1 MGSDA
6 THEGARKRASWGKRL
21 LAILIGFA
29 LLEGGARLW
38 LTQFASER
46 SYTRYMPLSEVPRS
60 AWMYRGHH
68 YLNYSLTEGYVSRD
82 GLNRHNALGY
92 RGDEIEPKK
101 PAGAYRIL
109 VMGGS
114 TVYETGIDDWRA
126 STWVEMQRVLREE
139 LGHPEAEV
147 INAGCGGWTSWENLI
162 DLSQRGLSLDPDLVV
177 VYCGT
182 NDVHARLVPPELYA
196 RDNSGYRIQWMPT
209 NAFWEHS
216 LVLRTIGFK
225 LGLARKN
232 SVGELSSRE
241 TDDSLVRMATLDAN
255 STDFYEDNLR
265 QMVAICRARGVDLL
279 LASWAWSNDKDDY
292 ASSPVYQ
299 RGFKEIN
306 GVTRKVAEELGLA
319 YYDHAAEMPGDVRYW
334 SDGRH
339 VNAEGGKLK
348 AQQFAAAVAERFL
361 KAPSS
366 GD

>member
-1 MGSDA
+1 MEAGA
-6 THEGARKRASWGKRL
+6 TPTSTTQRSRWPKRL
-21 LAILIGFA
+21 LAIALGLV
-29 LLEGGARLW
+29 LLEVGARVW

-92 RGDEIEPKK
+92 RGPDLEAKK
-101 PAGAYRIL
+101 PAGTYRIL
-109 VMGGS
+109 VLGGS
-114 TVYETGIDDWRA
+114 TVYETGIDDWRE
-126 STWVEMQRVLREE
+126 STWVEMQRVLRDE
-139 LGHPEAEV
+139 LGHPEVEV
-147 INAGCGGWTSWENLI
+147 VNAGCGGWTSWENLI
-162 DLSQRGLSLDPDLVV
+162 DLSQRGLWLDPDLVV

-232 SVGELSSRE
+232 SVGELSSRD
-241 TDDSLVRMATLDAN
+241 TDDSLVRMATLEAN
-255 STDFYEDNLR
+255 RPDFYASNLR
-265 QMVAICRARGVDLL
+265 QMVALCRAQGVDLL
-279 LASWAWSNDKDDY
+279 LASWAWTTEKDDY
-292 ASSPVYQ
+292 AASPVYQ
-299 RGFKEIN
+299 RGFQEIN
-306 GVTRKVAEELGLA
+306 DVTRSVAEELGLA
-319 YYDHAAEMPGDVRYW
+319 YYDHAAEMPADPRFW

-348 AQQFAAAVAERFL
+348 AQLFAQDVAERFL